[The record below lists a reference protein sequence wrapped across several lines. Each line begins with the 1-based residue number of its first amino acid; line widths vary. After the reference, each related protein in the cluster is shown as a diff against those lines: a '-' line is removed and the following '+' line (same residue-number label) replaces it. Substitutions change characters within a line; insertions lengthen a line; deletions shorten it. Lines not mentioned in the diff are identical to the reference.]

1 MKGRMQM
8 QIMRETR
15 EHLELGAAKLALSY
29 RLFSQARGEEGTS
42 YGIEVAL
49 EDTGEVASVED
60 ITVDETRAVRLL
72 RLLTRGTVT
81 PVALRDV
88 VEDFLIAD

>member
-8 QIMRETR
+8 QIIKETR
-15 EHLELGAAKLALSY
+15 EHLEHGLAKPTLSY
-29 RLFSQARGEEGTS
+29 RLFSQAQGEEGIS
-42 YGIEVAL
+42 YGIQVAW

-60 ITVDETRAVRLL
+60 ITVDETQAVKLL
-72 RLLTRGTVT
+72 CLLTRGTVT

-88 VEDFLIAD
+88 VEDFLCE